1 MEEMC
6 PYRMSPITGE
16 YVKLTPKYVPS
27 DHTQYDAM
35 VPEEARGLTNFYCAH
50 PSCIPDP
57 CLNGGTC
64 SETLED
70 FECHCP
76 VAFVGKRCETSA
88 CPSSWPPLVSAD
100 GSCYLFRSESASW
113 SNARSRCVGE
123 GAHLVAIET
132 GSELTTIRNFI
143 LTQYGLTSVP
153 QVWTGLNNQANVGT
167 YVWDGFGG
175 TLPVSSSLWA
185 PTQPQIGGTEYCI
198 SLSPDGLHDYP
209 CSHTC
214 GYICEYKP

>member
-6 PYRMSPITGE
+6 PYRMSPIT
-16 YVKLTPKYVPS
+16 
-27 DHTQYDAM
+27 A
-35 VPEEARGLTNFYCAH
+35 
-50 PSCIPDP
+50 CIPDP